1 MSAISV
7 NGNRFFPPEQISW
20 EVQIQLNADGSARAT
35 EIWRGEHDSGRGGW
49 SAEGNQLT
57 LNVGEYHWTGTYTVR
72 GNQFTLSNVPNYDH
86 KGHTGAFIF
95 TRI

>member
-1 MSAISV
+1 M
-7 NGNRFFPPEQISW
+7 
-20 EVQIQLNADGSARAT
+20 
-35 EIWRGEHDSGRGGW
+35 
-49 SAEGNQLT
+49 